1 MDATSLATLWAA
13 IALVIFLGA
22 VIYLKVPGMLA
33 KSLDAR
39 AAKISS
45 ELDEA
50 RRLREEAQQL
60 LGQFQQKRKEA
71 EKEAADIVAA
81 AKREAEQLAA
91 EAAKKTEDYVARR
104 TALAEQ
110 KISQAER
117 EAVSEVRASAVDIAV
132 EAARALLAA
141 KVDAKAGADLFKS
154 ALQDVKAKLN

>member
-13 IALVIFLGA
+13 IALFIFLGA
-22 VIYLKVPGMLA
+22 VIYLKVPAMLT

-39 AAKISS
+39 AAKISG
-45 ELDEA
+45 ELEEA
-50 RRLREEAQQL
+50 RKLREEAQQL
-60 LGQFQQKRKEA
+60 LGQYQQKRKEA

-81 AKREAEQLAA
+81 AKREAELLAS
-91 EAAKKTEDYVARR
+91 EAHKKTEDYVARR

-154 ALQDVKAKLN
+154 ALNDVKAKLN